1 MDREDIYKMRN
12 KGYVTVFVSLMLV
25 VMIILV
31 TATMYITDMSSA
43 ETKALTATNSAM
55 SSELANYNRLIFDR
69 YHILLLDKTYSGM
82 GEGAIEQGI
91 EESLSIDLGE
101 DYEIEQVELSGTLG
115 ILDDGCAEFKRQIKD
130 NFKYEVME
138 YSIDKILE
146 KTDGQD
152 EPVDGETVEEIDNKV
167 SSEEKAITEAEAEK
181 EEDATGEEK
190 EDIFADPV
198 VDPRDTLKV
207 YVDAGI
213 AKIILPDVSVLSG
226 NIVREEDIPSAG
238 RPKNK
243 VEAIQTDFKDLDR
256 MEVDST
262 KGNGWGDSLLT
273 NAEAIM
279 YASQNFSCLTD
290 QKYDDTYLNLEMEY
304 IVGGED
310 NDGANYS
317 KVVDEILLIRFGCN
331 LAHILT
337 DTTKIQKCDKLA
349 LALTVEFPPAQPFV
363 KYLLVG
369 CWAYIESVADVYR
382 MLRGHKIPFM
392 KDSTTWTTD
401 FESLANLES
410 LVSEPSDDENGLG
423 YKEYL
428 MILMSLQGD
437 KIYYRMLDLMQLN
450 VTQPDIEGGDPNFR
464 MSNAITAF
472 GVNSDVGYKSKV
484 FNIHEE
490 IGY

>member
-181 EEDATGEEK
+181 EEDATGEKK

-213 AKIILPDVSVLSG
+213 AKIILPDVSVLSE

-290 QKYDDTYLNLEMEY
+290 QKYDDTYLNLEME
-304 IVGGED
+304 
-310 NDGANYS
+310 
-317 KVVDEILLIRFGCN
+317 
-331 LAHILT
+331 
-337 DTTKIQKCDKLA
+337 
-349 LALTVEFPPAQPFV
+349 
-363 KYLLVG
+363 
-369 CWAYIESVADVYR
+369 
-382 MLRGHKIPFM
+382 
-392 KDSTTWTTD
+392 
-401 FESLANLES
+401 
-410 LVSEPSDDENGLG
+410 
-423 YKEYL
+423 
-428 MILMSLQGD
+428 
-437 KIYYRMLDLMQLN
+437 
-450 VTQPDIEGGDPNFR
+450 
-464 MSNAITAF
+464 
-472 GVNSDVGYKSKV
+472 
-484 FNIHEE
+484 
-490 IGY
+490 

>member
-1 MDREDIYKMRN
+1 MRN

-25 VMIILV
+25 VMIIFV

-43 ETKALTATNSAM
+43 ETKTLTATNSAM

-69 YHILLLDKTYSGM
+69 YHILLLDKTYSGR

-91 EESLSIDLGE
+91 ENSLSIDLGD

-115 ILDDGCAEFKRQIKD
+115 ILDDGCAEFKKQIKD

-138 YSIDKILE
+138 YSIDKIID

-152 EPVDGETVEEIDNKV
+152 EPVDDETVQEIENKV
-167 SSEEKAITEAEAEK
+167 SSEEKAINEKEAEK
-181 EEDATGEEK
+181 EDSAGEENEK
-190 EDIFADPV
+190 SIIEPV
-198 VDPRDTLKV
+198 VDPRDALKA
-207 YVDAGI
+207 YADAGI
-213 AKIILPDVSVLSG
+213 ARILIPDVSILSG

-243 VEAIQTDFKDLDR
+243 VEAIQTDFEDLDR

-279 YASQNFSCLTD
+279 YATENFSCLTD
-290 QKYDDTYLNLEMEY
+290 QKYDDSYLNLELEY

-337 DTTKIQKCDKLA
+337 DTVKMQKCDKLA

-363 KYLLVG
+363 KYLLAG

-382 MLRGHKIPFM
+382 MLRGHKIPFL
-392 KDSTTWTTD
+392 KDGTTWTTD
-401 FESLANLES
+401 FESLSNLES
-410 LVSEPSDDENGLG
+410 LVSEPSDEENGLG

-450 VTQPDIEGGDPNFR
+450 ATQPDIEGGDPDFR

-472 GVNSDVGYKSKV
+472 GINADIGYKSKV
-484 FNIHEE
+484 FNVHEE
-490 IGY
+490 ISY

>member
-1 MDREDIYKMRN
+1 MRN

-181 EEDATGEEK
+181 EEDATGEKK

-363 KYLLVG
+363 KYLLAG

-472 GVNSDVGYKSKV
+472 GINSDVGYKSKV